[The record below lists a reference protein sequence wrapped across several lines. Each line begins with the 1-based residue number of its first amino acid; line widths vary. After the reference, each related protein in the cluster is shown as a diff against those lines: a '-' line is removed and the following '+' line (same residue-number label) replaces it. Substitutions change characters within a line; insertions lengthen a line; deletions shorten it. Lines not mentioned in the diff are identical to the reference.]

1 MLNRAILYVAIV
13 FITSSVASAQR
24 TEITIS
30 FSEQFFDTV
39 IDAMFQHG
47 GPPEFSIGS
56 NTPPSLNAPV
66 PDRERTTLA
75 VSYPYSFIPESEW
88 GKFAPRAKCKESIQ
102 LLRELTGVRTAVR
115 FRDGKILAPLAFTG
129 NYNPPLVGCVPFSG
143 WAETNLELEFD
154 EAGQRLVARAK
165 VLNVSLAG
173 TGGVGG
179 TVIARLVQSSIDRKI
194 NPIEIFRLDKVSFIL
209 PIQNSGKLSMK
220 AVGVRHTIENG
231 VMQVHIAYDL
241 IKG

>member
-56 NTPPSLNAPV
+56 NRPPSLNAPV
-66 PDRERTTLA
+66 PDRERTTLS
-75 VSYPYSFIPESEW
+75 VSYPYSFIPDSEW

-102 LLRELTGVRTAVR
+102 LLRELNGVRTAVR
-115 FRDGKILAPLAFTG
+115 FRDGKIFAPLAFSG

-194 NPIEIFRLDKVSFIL
+194 NPIEIFRLDKVSFML
-209 PIQNSGKLSMK
+209 PIQNSGKLAMK